1 MVVLFVLLS
10 VTAIIAVIASK
21 IICFYTDKKEQKFN
35 SRHPDYVE
43 FIDKYNKLRSE
54 SSKSI
59 TNGYSL
65 KKEVDDC
72 LEKMKYYPEYSENYQ
87 YFESKW
93 DVARMKIDEM
103 KTKYDKKEQEIHQF
117 VKDNQEIINS
127 IKDDRPELYD
137 SWVTEYK
144 ELR

>member
-1 MVVLFVLLS
+1 
-10 VTAIIAVIASK
+10 
-21 IICFYTDKKEQKFN
+21 
-35 SRHPDYVE
+35 
-43 FIDKYNKLRSE
+43 
-54 SSKSI
+54 
-59 TNGYSL
+59 
-65 KKEVDDC
+65 
-72 LEKMKYYPEYSENYQ
+72 MKYYPEYSENYQ
-87 YFESKW
+87 YFESKL